1 MMDTLS
7 EQEHKVL
14 ELAAGGMTDKGI
26 ARVLGISASTVI
38 TYWGRIRSKLGL
50 HSRPELVSCFVNS
63 RIQADMRRLEAE
75 MAERVIQEKE
85 LLKEVQTLMAVLQ
98 VAPEAILI
106 VSSEGVIQSGNEE
119 AATLLGC
126 QVQEFPG
133 LSIGRF
139 IPPEIHVVHHT
150 YREKYMQDPHKLAI
164 GHDRGVEFVNYQ
176 GERMVGTVTLNV
188 AKTPDREAVI
198 VVLKP
203 RRFAI
208 EEGGF
213 LAGSVVEDSE

>member
-106 VSSEGVIQSGNEE
+106 VSSEGVIQSGNEG
-119 AATLLGC
+119 AATLLG
-126 QVQEFPG
+126 
-133 LSIGRF
+133 
-139 IPPEIHVVHHT
+139 
-150 YREKYMQDPHKLAI
+150 
-164 GHDRGVEFVNYQ
+164 
-176 GERMVGTVTLNV
+176 
-188 AKTPDREAVI
+188 
-198 VVLKP
+198 
-203 RRFAI
+203 
-208 EEGGF
+208 
-213 LAGSVVEDSE
+213 